1 MNAYRAW
8 CGLARTALVFGCLT
22 GLSELAGAATVND
35 GPGGFNTP
43 FFTGTQSPDI
53 DILSAALNL
62 SGTNLLFSAT
72 MNGTIGT
79 LPTSLYVLGIDR
91 GVGSSNFGAVGL
103 PGVIFDL
110 VLTLTGTGT
119 AAGRDTITNTP
130 FSVPAGTFQIS
141 GSNITAVIPLSLVP
155 LVAGGFSS
163 ADQYLWN
170 FWTRDQSQIGN
181 AALAD
186 FAPNNSDASVT
197 PLPAALPLFASGG
210 GLLGFLS
217 WRRARKQAAIAA

>member
-1 MNAYRAW
+1 MPIVHGVAW
-8 CGLARTALVFGCLT
+8 PAPHWYF
-22 GLSELAGAATVND
+22 AGAATVND

-43 FFTGTQSPDI
+43 LFTGTQSPDI
-53 DILSAALNL
+53 DIL
-62 SGTNLLFSAT
+62 
-72 MNGTIGT
+72 
-79 LPTSLYVLGIDR
+79 
-91 GVGSSNFGAVGL
+91 GSSNFGAVGL

-141 GSNITAVIPLSLVP
+141 GSNIAAVIPLSLVP

-170 FWTRDQSQIGN
+170 FWTRE
-181 AALAD
+181 
-186 FAPNNSDASVT
+186 
-197 PLPAALPLFASGG
+197 
-210 GLLGFLS
+210 
-217 WRRARKQAAIAA
+217 